1 MAKFCGKCGTKLDE
15 KTGLCPKCEKENIAQ
30 ENVKQK
36 NVVLNRKQR
45 RKEKRKERKNLKK
58 ERRTH
63 WSVCKKIRRFLI
75 KLVGYILGLGI
86 LILGVIGI
94 LTYCKSINVPFI
106 SDWIN
111 QYVIKKQVYV
121 ESVDREVPETDIGN
135 MILYQSSAENIVVE
149 DGEIFINN
157 EILVTIESVEYREKL
172 VSYIEQFGGTIVG
185 ELPEIADYQILL
197 DGDYTLS
204 ELNEIIK
211 RIECN
216 GWVES
221 ASLNYCI
228 KLDKSYTPND
238 KKWKNEWGKIPNG
251 INWGIEAI
259 DATGAWEYKN
269 EMKTTVNIG
278 LIDDMFDIYHEDLK
292 FTEEPLGNALTLV
305 ATEEKKKIEWSDHGT
320 HVSGIMAAKMDN
332 KKGIAG
338 ICPKCN
344 LYGVSYQGLGIA
356 GYNSLETL
364 KVGLYYLIATKKC
377 SVVNMS
383 IALDQLTFEASRGG
397 EYALKQL
404 KIYSSGLE
412 NVIEKLIDRGYQ
424 FVICKGSGNQ
434 NEVCSKDSGKYSYV
448 YFKKDPDDTDDPYE
462 YYEYMDYLKYMQKD
476 EKRDVSLDEVF
487 KKYNQEE
494 IEKRLDSGNVDAKF
508 DFLGMIENPKV
519 ADRIIMIG
527 EIENLIH
534 TEDKYWG
541 LLGYFGKKTVHDGFK
556 INNASMCG
564 ERVDIL
570 APGEDIYST
579 IRNGY
584 GPMSGTSMAT
594 PHVSGVAAS
603 IFSINPR
610 LTGEDVKKII
620 CDTATGDY
628 GKEHYGVLNAKKAVE
643 TAKNYSSEE
652 QNKKDKIAATIP
664 DAIEFNEHWYKV
676 IWDDTIKDWKSAV
689 QYCRDQ
695 NGYLA
700 TITTQE
706 ENDFLYSYITQEGY
720 SNAYF
725 GLSNE
730 ESEGTWIWEN
740 GEEVTYTNWHSG
752 EPNTDSSSE
761 NYAMFYY
768 QYSDGTW
775 NDGSFKE
782 FEKPF
787 ICEWEDADSIPKTTT
802 EEKNVSLSGER
813 DIVLVLDVSG
823 SMGGTPIEETRKASE
838 NFINT
843 ILDEDANIG
852 LVTYNSSASKVSD
865 FSRNKA
871 ELNSMVSNIYSNGG
885 TNIEAGL
892 LEAYSMLKAG
902 NAKKKIIVLMSDGE
916 PNEGKEDEALIEYAD
931 EIKND
936 GIIIYTL
943 GFFENF
949 DNKSYAQ
956 NLMEKIASDGCH
968 YEVANAD
975 DLVFFFEDIADQIN
989 GQKYIYIRIACPVD
1003 VTVSYNG
1010 ERLCSAEKNL
1020 NLRTDF
1026 GTLAFEENEDKSN
1039 GIDDRIKVLRLKEGA
1054 DYDVQI
1060 NGTGYGHMN
1069 YTIGFMDENGDYND
1083 LRKFR
1088 NVKITKKTEID
1099 TVATIADESVLNIDE
1114 DGDGKY
1120 DLKLRATKNSYG
1132 EKVET
1137 YIWIYVVAGCSAF
1150 LLLFTSI
1157 IVIKNKR
1164 NKKQNKNKG
1173 ER

>member
-1 MAKFCGKCGTKLDE
+1 MK
-15 KTGLCPKCEKENIAQ
+15 
-30 ENVKQK
+30 
-36 NVVLNRKQR
+36 
-45 RKEKRKERKNLKK
+45 
-58 ERRTH
+58 
-63 WSVCKKIRRFLI
+63 
-75 KLVGYILGLGI
+75 YI
-86 LILGVIGI
+86 
-94 LTYCKSINVPFI
+94 
-106 SDWIN
+106 
-111 QYVIKKQVYV
+111 
-121 ESVDREVPETDIGN
+121 
-135 MILYQSSAENIVVE
+135 
-149 DGEIFINN
+149 
-157 EILVTIESVEYREKL
+157 
-172 VSYIEQFGGTIVG
+172 
-185 ELPEIADYQILL
+185 
-197 DGDYTLS
+197 
-204 ELNEIIK
+204 
-211 RIECN
+211 
-216 GWVES
+216 
-221 ASLNYCI
+221 
-228 KLDKSYTPND
+228 
-238 KKWKNEWGKIPNG
+238 
-251 INWGIEAI
+251 
-259 DATGAWEYKN
+259 
-269 EMKTTVNIG
+269 
-278 LIDDMFDIYHEDLK
+278 
-292 FTEEPLGNALTLV
+292 
-305 ATEEKKKIEWSDHGT
+305 
-320 HVSGIMAAKMDN
+320 
-332 KKGIAG
+332 
-338 ICPKCN
+338 
-344 LYGVSYQGLGIA
+344 
-356 GYNSLETL
+356 
-364 KVGLYYLIATKKC
+364 
-377 SVVNMS
+377 
-383 IALDQLTFEASRGG
+383 
-397 EYALKQL
+397 
-404 KIYSSGLE
+404 
-412 NVIEKLIDRGYQ
+412 
-424 FVICKGSGNQ
+424 
-434 NEVCSKDSGKYSYV
+434 
-448 YFKKDPDDTDDPYE
+448 
-462 YYEYMDYLKYMQKD
+462 QKD
-476 EKRDVSLDEVF
+476 EKRDVSLDKTF

-508 DFLGMIENPKV
+508 DFLGMIENSKV

-534 TEDKYWG
+534 TENKFWG
-541 LLGYFGKKTVHDGFK
+541 ILGIFGIKTVHDGFE
-556 INNASMCG
+556 ISNESMCG

-570 APGEDIYST
+570 APGINIYST

-584 GPMSGTSMAT
+584 GLMSGTSMAT

-643 TAKNYSSEE
+643 IARNYSSEE

-664 DAIEFNEHWYKV
+664 DAVEFNGHWYKI

-706 ENDFLYSYITQEGY
+706 ENDFLYSYIKQKGY
-720 SNAYF
+720 SSAYF
-725 GLSNE
+725 GLSDE

-752 EPNTDSSSE
+752 KPNAESSSE

-768 QYSDGTW
+768 KYSDGTW

-787 ICEWEDADSIPKTTT
+787 ICEWEDAGSIPKTTT

-852 LVTYNSSASKVSD
+852 LVTYNGSAARLAD
-865 FSRNKA
+865 FSRNKI
-871 ELNSMVSNIYSNGG
+871 ELNRIVSNIYSDGG

-892 LEAYSMLKAG
+892 SEAYSMLKAG

-916 PNEGKEDEALIEYAD
+916 PNTGKEGDALIEYAD
-931 EIKND
+931 EIKDD

-943 GFFENF
+943 GFFESLGY
-949 DNKSYAQ
+949 KSSAQ
-956 NLMEKIASDGCH
+956 TLMEKIASDGCH

-975 DLVFFFEDIADQIN
+975 DLVFFFEDMADQIN

-1010 ERLCSAEKNL
+1010 EKLCSAEKKL

-1026 GTLAFEENEDKSN
+1026 GTLTFEENEDKSN
-1039 GIDDRIKVLRLKEGA
+1039 GADDRIKVLRLKEGA

-1060 NGTGYGHMN
+1060 VGTGYGHMN
-1069 YTIGFMDENGDYND
+1069 YTIGFMDENGDYSD

-1088 NVKITKKTEID
+1088 NIKITKKTEID

-1150 LLLFTSI
+1150 LLVFTSI

>member
-1 MAKFCGKCGTKLDE
+1 
-15 KTGLCPKCEKENIAQ
+15 
-30 ENVKQK
+30 
-36 NVVLNRKQR
+36 
-45 RKEKRKERKNLKK
+45 
-58 ERRTH
+58 
-63 WSVCKKIRRFLI
+63 
-75 KLVGYILGLGI
+75 
-86 LILGVIGI
+86 
-94 LTYCKSINVPFI
+94 
-106 SDWIN
+106 
-111 QYVIKKQVYV
+111 
-121 ESVDREVPETDIGN
+121 
-135 MILYQSSAENIVVE
+135 
-149 DGEIFINN
+149 
-157 EILVTIESVEYREKL
+157 
-172 VSYIEQFGGTIVG
+172 
-185 ELPEIADYQILL
+185 
-197 DGDYTLS
+197 
-204 ELNEIIK
+204 
-211 RIECN
+211 
-216 GWVES
+216 
-221 ASLNYCI
+221 
-228 KLDKSYTPND
+228 
-238 KKWKNEWGKIPNG
+238 
-251 INWGIEAI
+251 
-259 DATGAWEYKN
+259 
-269 EMKTTVNIG
+269 
-278 LIDDMFDIYHEDLK
+278 
-292 FTEEPLGNALTLV
+292 
-305 ATEEKKKIEWSDHGT
+305 
-320 HVSGIMAAKMDN
+320 
-332 KKGIAG
+332 
-338 ICPKCN
+338 
-344 LYGVSYQGLGIA
+344 
-356 GYNSLETL
+356 
-364 KVGLYYLIATKKC
+364 
-377 SVVNMS
+377 
-383 IALDQLTFEASRGG
+383 
-397 EYALKQL
+397 
-404 KIYSSGLE
+404 
-412 NVIEKLIDRGYQ
+412 
-424 FVICKGSGNQ
+424 
-434 NEVCSKDSGKYSYV
+434 
-448 YFKKDPDDTDDPYE
+448 
-462 YYEYMDYLKYMQKD
+462 
-476 EKRDVSLDEVF
+476 
-487 KKYNQEE
+487 
-494 IEKRLDSGNVDAKF
+494 
-508 DFLGMIENPKV
+508 
-519 ADRIIMIG
+519 
-527 EIENLIH
+527 
-534 TEDKYWG
+534 
-541 LLGYFGKKTVHDGFK
+541 
-556 INNASMCG
+556 
-564 ERVDIL
+564 
-570 APGEDIYST
+570 
-579 IRNGY
+579 
-584 GPMSGTSMAT
+584 MSGTSMAT

-664 DAIEFNEHWYKV
+664 DAIEFNGHWYKV

-936 GIIIYTL
+936 GIIIYTI

-949 DNKSYAQ
+949 DNKSYAH

-1088 NVKITKKTEID
+1088 NIKITKKTEID